1 MRNSRTL
8 LTVGVATFAML
19 LLVSCQST
27 SNKPAH
33 PLAPADAATWQSPVN
48 PISGIHKIKHVVVIM
63 QENRS

>member
-1 MRNSRTL
+1 MKYAKAL
-8 LTVGVATFAML
+8 LSVGASALATV

-27 SNKPAH
+27 STKPAH

-48 PISGIHKIKHVVVIM
+48 PIGGIHKIKHVVVIM